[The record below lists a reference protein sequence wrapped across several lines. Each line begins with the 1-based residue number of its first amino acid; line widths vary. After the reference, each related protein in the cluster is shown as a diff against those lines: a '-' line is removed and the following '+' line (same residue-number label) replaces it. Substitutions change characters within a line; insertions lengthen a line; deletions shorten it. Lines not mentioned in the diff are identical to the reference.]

1 MKLPK
6 NCKIELCVSDDKT
19 RLSLGYPYL
28 DVQDGKGT
36 LVATDGR
43 KLVILGVE
51 LGANDVQGWVSI
63 PALVAARKLA
73 GKLPDVVLECN
84 GACKLPDGTAFPRP
98 LDSDFRFPNWRQ
110 VVPDEGRESVF
121 RVSFNPEYLMELAKA
136 LGSSDKVTLEFGADN
151 LDPIRV
157 TGSGC
162 GGVGVLMPIR
172 IS

>member
-6 NCKIELCVSDDKT
+6 NCKIEACVSNDET
-19 RLSLGYPYL
+19 RLPLGFPYL

-43 KLVILGVE
+43 KMVILGVE
-51 LGANDVQGWVSI
+51 LGQNDVQGWVSI
-63 PALVAARKLA
+63 PALVAARKAA
-73 GKLPDVVLECN
+73 GKSPDVVIECN
-84 GACKLPDGTAFPRP
+84 GACKLTDGTAFPRP

-110 VVPDEGRESVF
+110 VVPEEGRKSVF

-136 LGSSDKVTLEFGADN
+136 LGSTDKVVLEFGADN
-151 LDPIRV
+151 CDPILV
-157 TGSGC
+157 TGCGC
-162 GGVGVLMPIR
+162 GGVGVLMPIH